1 MFVFSLNIY
10 KFVYLCEQS
19 VSRYPYLLTDCK
31 LSKAALN
38 NSLRSKQ
45 VLSTGIRDRWII
57 AQFIKGI
64 CFFLFKK
71 GKEFYRIK
79 IYRIESI
86 LYTTETNIYL
96 LLLSFSL
103 KYLVYTFLV
112 FCKTDIQKNICL

>member
-10 KFVYLCEQS
+10 EFVYLCEQN
-19 VSRYPYLLTDCK
+19 VLDIPILTDCK

-64 CFFLFKK
+64 CFFYLKK
-71 GKEFYRIK
+71 VKSF
-79 IYRIESI
+79 IESKSI
-86 LYTTETNIYL
+86 E
-96 LLLSFSL
+96 
-103 KYLVYTFLV
+103 
-112 FCKTDIQKNICL
+112 

>member
-64 CFFLFKK
+64 CFFFYLKK
-71 GKEFYRIK
+71 VKSF
-79 IYRIESI
+79 IESKSI
-86 LYTTETNIYL
+86 E
-96 LLLSFSL
+96 
-103 KYLVYTFLV
+103 
-112 FCKTDIQKNICL
+112 